1 MFSIFFVI
9 LNIMSGLLETGA
21 VIFGMRKYG
30 IVFALIAALL
40 YQIGNLT
47 PYPFKFSKRAKIFL
61 VSISI
66 ILMIF
71 GIWNPCCVIVAIP
84 FLALSLQ
91 SVREKYKLE
100 NLKSYKRIFR
110 MIGFFL
116 GFGFNAFIGI
126 AGSLIVIF
134 AICLSNSND
143 KSTVVI
149 PHFYRLQWILLFH
162 ELHYFVYCYAVM
174 LIAYQYSGAVGA
186 TMLFFLSWIAYVSS
200 RKLFY
205 KNISNYKKAFVF
217 GHSILV
223 ILLVFIYFI
232 PNMVIKII
240 CWLLTGIGGTT
251 EFCIG
256 ELETKAGQNAA
267 NHNCAENYGHIG
279 GVLVAIFIVI
289 ITENLL
295 STVLI
300 AGIFASIALILMF
313 TKKEDILNESM

>member
-47 PYPFKFSKRAKIFL
+47 PYPFKFSKRAKICL

-84 FLALSLQ
+84 FFALSLQ

-126 AGSLIVIF
+126 AGSLIIIF

-162 ELHYFVYCYAVM
+162 ELHYFVY
-174 LIAYQYSGAVGA
+174 
-186 TMLFFLSWIAYVSS
+186 F
-200 RKLFY
+200 
-205 KNISNYKKAFVF
+205 
-217 GHSILV
+217 H
-223 ILLVFIYFI
+223 
-232 PNMVIKII
+232 
-240 CWLLTGIGGTT
+240 
-251 EFCIG
+251 
-256 ELETKAGQNAA
+256 
-267 NHNCAENYGHIG
+267 
-279 GVLVAIFIVI
+279 
-289 ITENLL
+289 
-295 STVLI
+295 TVLWI
-300 AGIFASIALILMF
+300 ILWI
-313 TKKEDILNESM
+313 TITLKKGVS

>member
-1 MFSIFFVI
+1 MFAFFFVI

-30 IVFALIAALL
+30 VICALIAALL

-47 PYPFKFSKRAKIFL
+47 PYPFKFSKKTKIFFA
-61 VSISI
+61 STSI

-71 GIWNPCCVIVAIP
+71 GFWVPCCVMVAIP

-100 NLKSYKRIFR
+100 NLKFYKRILR

-116 GFGFNAFIGI
+116 GFWFNAFIGI
-126 AGSLIVIF
+126 VGSFVVIL
-134 AICLSNSND
+134 AICLSDSND
-143 KSTVVI
+143 KFTVVI
-149 PHFYRLQWILLFH
+149 PHFYCLQWILFFH

-186 TMLFFLSWIAYVSS
+186 AILFFLSWIAYVSS

-205 KNISNYKKAFVF
+205 KNISNYKQTFVF

-223 ILLVFIYFI
+223 ILLVLIYFI
-232 PNMVIKII
+232 PNMILKII

-251 EFCIG
+251 EFCVS
-256 ELETKAGQNAA
+256 ELETKSGQNAV

-279 GVLVAIFIVI
+279 GVLAAIFIVVV
-289 ITENLL
+289 TENLL
-295 STVLI
+295 LTVLI

-313 TKKEDILNESM
+313 TKKEDIFDESV